1 MYASLLAKFLV
12 ALVGIAHRRCTR
24 CYAICQAV
32 RAIFLLLYMQNNLWT
47 LLLVSW
53 AVTLMISDWSRNLF
67 IWIVLLAECYLPYC
81 LYQLV
86 TQFCAVFFSP
96 NFCLC
101 YFTCFFPTMLGIF
114 WEHAIEVNLSALI
127 VIILPKQTQ
136 SCNMGEFKC
145 SIIERTLKLCC
156 VEKGSRSPVTRIWFV
171 LKRKILTNTQEL

>member
-81 LYQLV
+81 SYQLV
-86 TQFCAVFFSP
+86 TKFCAIFGSKFLGHQIPIRAQTYSFWIWSSFTVFDNHGVLSLLARANRNQQSRLFNVKFRCWLYVWLYNPSRTKH
-96 NFCLC
+96 FIGCLED
-101 YFTCFFPTMLGIF
+101 F
-114 WEHAIEVNLSALI
+114 
-127 VIILPKQTQ
+127 
-136 SCNMGEFKC
+136 
-145 SIIERTLKLCC
+145 
-156 VEKGSRSPVTRIWFV
+156 
-171 LKRKILTNTQEL
+171 